1 MDAGSS
7 TIEMIPF
14 IKAQNIVVVTN
25 GLTHVEKLLNQGIKT
40 LMIGGQVKETTFAT
54 VGASALDTLS
64 RYCFDKAF
72 LGMNGLD
79 LKYGLTTPDEK
90 EALIKEKAMEQ
101 ANQSYV
107 LLDHSKIDEVY
118 FAHVPISQNHVE
130 MVVSK
135 QTIALSH
142 FEQYKREVRVYR
154 RVTMIYTVTF
164 NPSIDY
170 IMFTNGFEI
179 KGLNRATSTYKFAG
193 GKGINV
199 SRVLKH

>member
-1 MDAGSS
+1 MRASTVRRDLSKLQQQGRLQRVHGGATLNSNRNNEQILSDKLSQNLKEKRVIGQFVAKLIEDNDCIFMDAGSS

-107 LLDHSKIDEVY
+107 LLDHSK
-118 FAHVPISQNHVE
+118 
-130 MVVSK
+130 
-135 QTIALSH
+135 
-142 FEQYKREVRVYR
+142 
-154 RVTMIYTVTF
+154 
-164 NPSIDY
+164 
-170 IMFTNGFEI
+170 
-179 KGLNRATSTYKFAG
+179 
-193 GKGINV
+193 
-199 SRVLKH
+199 

>member
-1 MDAGSS
+1 MQQQGRLQRVHGGATLNSNRNNEQILSDKLSQNLKEKVIGQFVAKLIEDNDCILWMGSS

-107 LLDHSKIDEVY
+107 LLDHSK
-118 FAHVPISQNHVE
+118 
-130 MVVSK
+130 
-135 QTIALSH
+135 
-142 FEQYKREVRVYR
+142 
-154 RVTMIYTVTF
+154 
-164 NPSIDY
+164 
-170 IMFTNGFEI
+170 
-179 KGLNRATSTYKFAG
+179 
-193 GKGINV
+193 
-199 SRVLKH
+199 

>member
-90 EALIKEKAMEQ
+90 RGT
-101 ANQSYV
+101 N
-107 LLDHSKIDEVY
+107 
-118 FAHVPISQNHVE
+118 
-130 MVVSK
+130 
-135 QTIALSH
+135 
-142 FEQYKREVRVYR
+142 KREGHG
-154 RVTMIYTVTF
+154 TSK
-164 NPSIDY
+164 SI
-170 IMFTNGFEI
+170 ICFTRSF
-179 KGLNRATSTYKFAG
+179 KNRGSLFCTCA
-193 GKGINV
+193 N
-199 SRVLKH
+199 

>member
-90 EALIKEKAMEQ
+90 EALIKEG
-101 ANQSYV
+101 
-107 LLDHSKIDEVY
+107 HGTSK
-118 FAHVPISQNHVE
+118 
-130 MVVSK
+130 
-135 QTIALSH
+135 
-142 FEQYKREVRVYR
+142 
-154 RVTMIYTVTF
+154 
-164 NPSIDY
+164 SI
-170 IMFTNGFEI
+170 ICFT
-179 KGLNRATSTYKFAG
+179 
-193 GKGINV
+193 
-199 SRVLKH
+199 

>member
-90 EALIKEKAMEQ
+90 EALIKEGHGTSK
-101 ANQSYV
+101 SIICFTW
-107 LLDHSKIDEVY
+107 SFKIDEVY

-142 FEQYKREVRVYR
+142 FEQYKEKYVF
-154 RVTMIYTVTF
+154 I
-164 NPSIDY
+164 
-170 IMFTNGFEI
+170 
-179 KGLNRATSTYKFAG
+179 G
-193 GKGINV
+193 G
-199 SRVLKH
+199 